1 MYLERY
7 NKLKWC
13 INMEI
18 KEISNL
24 QRKAYSNTSKIK
36 ILNELASKLSDV
48 TDLAT
53 EIYIGTVS
61 DNNKEFSLYLP
72 INMKE
77 SRVYFKSKFQLD
89 LENNLKDK
97 KITITDEGIR
107 NLHFLILEIDKH
119 NKTQNEIFLK
129 MSQIIDL

>member
-1 MYLERY
+1 MKEFNNAI
-7 NKLKWC
+7 NKLQK
-13 INMEI
+13 
-18 KEISNL
+18 
-24 QRKAYSNTSKIK
+24 KAYSNTSKIK
-36 ILNELASKLSDV
+36 ILNEVASKLSDL

-53 EIYIGTVS
+53 EIYIGIVS
-61 DNNKEFSLYLP
+61 NNYEEFSLYLP

-77 SRVYFKSKFQLD
+77 NRTYFKSNWDLD
-89 LENNLKDK
+89 LENNLKNK

-107 NLHFLILEIDKH
+107 NLHFLILEIDNH

>member
-1 MYLERY
+1 MKEFNNVI
-7 NKLKWC
+7 NKLQK
-13 INMEI
+13 
-18 KEISNL
+18 
-24 QRKAYSNTSKIK
+24 KAYSTTAKVE
-36 ILNELASKLSDV
+36 ILNNFASQLSNL

-61 DNNKEFSLYLP
+61 DNGKEFSLYLP

-77 SRVYFKSKFQLD
+77 NRVYFKSNWDLD
-89 LENNLKDK
+89 LENNLENK

-107 NLHFLILEIDKH
+107 NLHFLFLKIDKH

-129 MSQIIDL
+129 ISQIIDL

>member
-1 MYLERY
+1 MKEFNNAI
-7 NKLKWC
+7 NKLQK
-13 INMEI
+13 
-18 KEISNL
+18 
-24 QRKAYSNTSKIK
+24 KAYSNTSKIE
-36 ILNELASKLSDV
+36 ILNEFANKLSDL

-61 DNNKEFSLYLP
+61 DNDKEFPLYLP

-77 SRVYFKSKFQLD
+77 NRVYFKSNWDLD
-89 LENNLKDK
+89 LENNLENK

-107 NLHFLILEIDKH
+107 NLHFLFLQIDKH

-129 MSQIIDL
+129 ISQIIDL